1 MKLFYKDDDE
11 KIMTD
16 EIIEKKETINTIDY
30 SNIVNDIKKNTNL

>member
-11 KIMTD
+11 NIMTD

-30 SNIVNDIKKNTNL
+30 SSIVNDIKKNTNL

>member
-30 SNIVNDIKKNTNL
+30 SNIVNDIKKNTNI

>member
-30 SNIVNDIKKNTNL
+30 SNIVNDII